1 MYILANIRPIGHNV
15 GNDAIHFNLRRMIED
30 TFGRVVSVVDIA
42 ATAKYGGSKSG
53 ISAATVHDINR
64 FADGVIVGGG
74 NLFENNELF
83 VDEQALRSL
92 QPPLML
98 FSNSRGE
105 IFGREGKLIPRSDAM
120 PDQKLA
126 MLLERA
132 DVSVSRDSVTHNYLK
147 KINPKDSLG
156 WCPTINSNKYLEFL
170 PPLSKG
176 EQVGALV
183 AVRAPSLMN
192 VSHSVQART
201 IEHVSSAISALRQN
215 GHTRVRILCNDSRDL
230 DFASYFR
237 FTDGVDTVYTRDVY
251 QYLSLLRSSAAL
263 VSYRLHATIPAVAF
277 GVPTVNLTYDER
289 AETLLRDLDL
299 GESMINIATN
309 WQAGSEAIRERVKT
323 LSEKGFQFSAQVSEW
338 ESKSRIQFQKLE
350 EFRALVEHYV
360 NRTGIAT

>member
-30 TFGRVVSVVDIA
+30 TFGRVVSIVDIA
-42 ATAKYGGSKSG
+42 ATTKYGGDRAG
-53 ISAATVHDINR
+53 ISARTVHDLNR

-83 VDEQALRSL
+83 VDEQALTSL

-105 IFGREGKLIPRSDAM
+105 IYGREGKLIPRSDVM
-120 PDQKLA
+120 PDKKIS

-132 DVSVSRDSVTHNYLK
+132 DVSVSRDSVTHNYLQ

-156 WCPTINSNKYLEFL
+156 WCPTINSNNYSEFL

-176 EQVGALV
+176 EHVGALV
-183 AVRAPSLMN
+183 AVRAPNLMN
-192 VSHSVQART
+192 VSQAVQAKT
-201 IEHVSSAISALRQN
+201 FEHVSSAVSALRET
-215 GHTRVRILCNDSRDL
+215 GHSRVRILCNDSRDL

-237 FTDGVDTVYTRDVY
+237 FIDGVDTVYTRDVY
-251 QYLSLLRSSAAL
+251 QYLSLLRNCDAL

-277 GVPTVNLTYDER
+277 GVPTLNLTYDER
-289 AETLLRDLDL
+289 AETLLQDLDL
-299 GESMINIATN
+299 GDSILNIAAN
-309 WQAGSEAIRERVKT
+309 WQDGSEAIRERVNT
-323 LSEKGFQFSAQVSEW
+323 LNASGFQFYTQVSEW

-350 EFRALVEHYV
+350 EFRVLVEQYV

>member
-1 MYILANIRPIGHNV
+1 MFILANIRPIGHNV
-15 GNDAIHFNLRRMIED
+15 GNDAIHFNLRRMIEES
-30 TFGRVVSVVDIA
+30 FGRVVSVVDIA
-42 ATAKYGGSKSG
+42 ATTKYGGDKAG
-53 ISAATVHDINR
+53 LSAGTVHDLNR

-83 VDEQALRSL
+83 VDEQALISL

-105 IFGREGKLIPRSDAM
+105 IYGREGKLIPRSDAM

-132 DVSVSRDSVTHNYLK
+132 DVSVSRDSVTNKYLQ

-156 WCPTINSNKYLEFL
+156 WCPTINSSKYSEFL

-201 IEHVSSAISALRQN
+201 IEHVSSAISALREN
-215 GHTRVRILCNDSRDL
+215 GHSRVRILCNDSRDL

-251 QYLSLLRSSAAL
+251 QYLSLLKNSEAL

-277 GVPTVNLTYDER
+277 GVPTLNLTYDER
-289 AETLLRDLDL
+289 AETLLQDLDL
-299 GESMINIATN
+299 GASVLNIATN
-309 WQAGSEAIRERVKT
+309 WQAGSEAIRARVNA
-323 LSEKGFQFSAQVSEW
+323 LSKSGFQFSTQVSEW
-338 ESKSRIQFQKLE
+338 ESKSRIQFQRLE
-350 EFRALVEHYV
+350 EFRVLVEQYV